1 MTLRLILT
9 RHAKSSWDDP
19 LQEDHDRVLNERGR
33 TAAPA
38 IGAWLQKQ
46 GYLPDEVLCS
56 TATRTRETLD
66 RLGLPQAETEYVE
79 RLYHASSDTM
89 MDVLKRATGR
99 TVMMIGHNPGIAD
112 LATRL
117 LSNTP
122 AHPQFTRYPTCATL
136 VAEFPENEWRAGRF
150 HTARAIDFIVPRDLT
165 D

>member
-33 TAAPA
+33 QAAPA
-38 IGAWLQKQ
+38 IGAWLQEH
-46 GYLPDEVLCS
+46 GYLPDEVFCS
-56 TATRTRETLD
+56 TAARTRETLT
-66 RLGLPQAETEYVE
+66 RLGLPEVETDFVR

-89 MDVLKRATGR
+89 MDVLKSATGE
-99 TVMMIGHNPGIAD
+99 TVLMIGHNPGIAD
-112 LATRL
+112 FAERL
-117 LSNTP
+117 VAHAP

-136 VAEFPENEWRAGRF
+136 VAEFPENEWRAVRF
-150 HTARAIDFIVPRDLT
+150 HTARAIDFIVPRDLI